1 MTDRVIDP
9 RLGGCG
15 CQYDAGGHLFADRC
29 VCPEPAAPISPDVA
43 TIVAEVCERSV
54 AFVMRQLAG
63 DPAREISRTR
73 RLPQADLDSGPV
85 RRARV
90 RYWHTEGHAR
100 ALIAHSL
107 YPNRFPHPGPF
118 DTSERLQAIE
128 ENLTS
133 MYGRSS

>member
-1 MTDRVIDP
+1 MTDTLASAKTVN
-9 RLGGCG
+9 
-15 CQYDAGGHLFADRC
+15 
-29 VCPEPAAPISPDVA
+29 PDVA

-63 DPAREISRTR
+63 DPARA
-73 RLPQADLDSGPV
+73 LPHWPHLTQADLDSAPV

-90 RYWHTEGHAR
+90 RYWHAEGHAR
-100 ALIAHSL
+100 ALIAHGL
-107 YPNRFPHPGPF
+107 YPDRFPHPGPF
-118 DTSERLQAIE
+118 DTPERLQAIE